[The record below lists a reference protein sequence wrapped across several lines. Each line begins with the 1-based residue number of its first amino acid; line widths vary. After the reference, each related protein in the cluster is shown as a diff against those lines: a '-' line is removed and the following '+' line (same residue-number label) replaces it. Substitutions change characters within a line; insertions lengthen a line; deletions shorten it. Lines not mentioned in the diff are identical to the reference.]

1 MNKIIKL
8 IFILLLSATSG
19 VLISLS
25 VLFYN
30 EGETGKHYDIYP
42 PLGGIGIIIGVIAIG
57 LIVSFIINR
66 SSSSSYSNTEYA
78 ETLVDLDPKYTTK
91 LDEKKTYQ
99 LSIGYTD
106 GKEDKCIDAMKKYG
120 WTLVRKNEFNLT
132 LYFERETESLEIEK
146 MLLPIAI
153 RMNNDDDRFLEE
165 RKNHIYASM
174 ELAKRLYNQKPSEI
188 DTARYAGSLLASA
201 ISTDDFPFK
210 DIYEAAKEEVRTR
223 VEEKKNY
230 ESFSS
235 HSTYDDFDSDY
246 DTSNEYESNDNDE
259 KEPIRLRDRSGSSY
273 GATIGDGRISDV
285 YGTTHYFYDEDDGR
299 ISGLTGGTK
308 GYIKSDG
315 TITDIDGWTKGRITE
330 DGRVVDINGNTIAD
344 SAEDLDRVI
353 EDLNK
358 Y

>member
-1 MNKIIKL
+1 MNKISKL

-30 EGETGKHYDIYP
+30 EGEAGKHYDIYP
-42 PLGGIGIIIGVIAIG
+42 PLGGIGIIIGIIAIV
-57 LIVSFIINR
+57 LIVNFISNR

-106 GKEDKCIDAMKKYG
+106 GKEDKCINAMKKYG
-120 WTLVRKNEFNLT
+120 WSLVRKNEYNLT

-165 RKNHIYASM
+165 RKDHIYASI
-174 ELAKRLYNQKPSEI
+174 ELAKRLYNQYPSEI

-201 ISTDDFPFK
+201 MSTDDFPFK
-210 DIYEAAKEEVRTR
+210 DIYEEAQEQVRTR
-223 VEEKKNY
+223 VEKKKDY
-230 ESFSS
+230 ESSIFSS
-235 HSTYDDFDSDY
+235 NDFSYSSSDN
-246 DTSNEYESNDNDE
+246 DNSSEETSNSN
-259 KEPIRLRDRSGSSY
+259 EPINLRDGSGSSMGLKIDDGKLTGSDGY
-273 GATIGDGRISDV
+273 GLRYYVDKDN
-285 YGTTHYFYDEDDGR
+285 GR

-315 TITDIDGWTKGRITE
+315 TLTDIDGTPKGRITE
-330 DGRVVDINGNTIAD
+330 DGRVVDNCGNTIAQ
-344 SAEDLDRVI
+344 SAEDLDKVI
-353 EDLNK
+353 ENLNK